1 MAETDIRTLHEAAP
15 KPGISGDAAGPD
27 IVRLARASIRHGLV
41 HREPLPI
48 NYDELPGAMAEPAAT
63 FTTLHIEGKLRGC
76 CGTLEAVRPLAA
88 DVAYSAFRA
97 AFRDPR
103 FEPVGEHE
111 LSVIRLEVSV
121 LSPLESMPVADEADL
136 LNRLTPGV
144 DGLVIVAEGRHATF
158 LPKVW
163 EMFPNPEHFLA
174 ALKTKC
180 GLPGDYWSDRLEFR
194 RYQSTCYAD
203 SGT

>member
-1 MAETDIRTLHEAAP
+1 MAEADIRTLHEGAP
-15 KPGISGDAAGPD
+15 KPGISGGVAGPD

-48 NYDELPGAMAEPAAT
+48 KYDELPGALADPAAT
-63 FTTLHIEGKLRGC
+63 FTTLYFEGKLRGC

-111 LSVIRLEVSV
+111 LSAIRLEVSV
-121 LSPLESMPVADEADL
+121 LSPLESMPVSDEADL
-136 LNRLTPGV
+136 LSRLTPGV

-163 EMFPNPEHFLA
+163 EMLPDPEDFLA
-174 ALKTKC
+174 ALKKKC
-180 GLPGDYWSDRLEFR
+180 GLASDYWSERLEFR
-194 RYQSTCYAD
+194 RYQSTSYAE
-203 SGT
+203 SGA